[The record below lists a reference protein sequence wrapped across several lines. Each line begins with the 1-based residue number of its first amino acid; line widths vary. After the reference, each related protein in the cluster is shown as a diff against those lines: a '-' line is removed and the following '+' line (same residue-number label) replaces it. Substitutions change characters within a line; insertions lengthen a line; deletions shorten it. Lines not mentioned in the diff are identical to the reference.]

1 MKRITLALLFCVVF
15 TPNFLRAQTDG
26 IAELNVYG
34 SISVVEGFVAD
45 PPTETWVLAEFN
57 DTLGIVGY
65 LDALID
71 SSTGEILSVN
81 ELDFTYTD
89 PNSLSMNLYTP
100 GSPEPFA
107 TIIVIEDDGVIHEL
121 TDQNPNPPNEPNLGP
136 LTTNEKWLRDKVLG
150 VTSQDNPKIFRTQQ
164 GKNLGDFVVVR
175 FGKAVIIEVKTPT
188 SNPPDDATVSDG
200 SPQIDRNK
208 DGHVKTETGAT
219 SVTGGITVT
228 LPTNPDNDDWQIIW
242 NRLKELTPANN

>member
-1 MKRITLALLFCVVF
+1 MGAESETNIAGRRPVSFDVILLQLPFSNFLKESPMKRITLALLFCVVF

-65 LDALID
+65 SDALID
-71 SSTGEILSVN
+71 SSTGEILAVN

-121 TDQNPNPPNEPNLGP
+121 TDQNPDPPNEPNLGP

-150 VTSQDNPKIFRTQQ
+150 VTSQDNPKIFP
-164 GKNLGDFVVVR
+164 N
-175 FGKAVIIEVKTPT
+175 PT
-188 SNPPDDATVSDG
+188 RQEPW
-200 SPQIDRNK
+200 RLC
-208 DGHVKTETGAT
+208 
-219 SVTGGITVT
+219 GG
-228 LPTNPDNDDWQIIW
+228 PFWQSG
-242 NRLKELTPANN
+242 NY